1 MAIKPI
7 DMQVLLPKLHKND
20 SMKAH
25 VLNKQENEQQLMQN
39 VNKQD
44 VQEKLTKVND
54 FEQKESPR
62 VREDGKGGSG
72 GQLYDKEKEK
82 KREESASGKDKKK
95 ELGTKR
101 NHIDIK
107 V

>member
-20 SMKAH
+20 LLKPH
-25 VLNKQENEQQLMQN
+25 VVNKLENEQQLMQN

-44 VQEKLTKVND
+44 VDQKLNKVND
-54 FEQKESPR
+54 FEQKEGPR
-62 VREDGKGGSG
+62 VREDGKRGGAGEQSA
-72 GQLYDKEKEK
+72 EK
-82 KREESASGKDKKK
+82 KDKKQDASSK
-95 ELGTKR
+95 EDEKKPGGTKR

>member
-1 MAIKPI
+1 MAIRPI
-7 DMQVLLPKLHKND
+7 DMHVLLPKLHKND
-20 SMKAH
+20 LLKPH
-25 VLNKQENEQQLMQN
+25 VVHRQDNEQQLQQS

-44 VQEKLTKVND
+44 IEEKIKRVND

-62 VREDGKGGSG
+62 VRDDGQRGQGRGSSEDK
-72 GQLYDKEKEK
+72 KEK
-82 KREESASGKDKKK
+82 KDQESTDKEDKKASVG
-95 ELGTKR
+95 LKR

>member
-20 SMKAH
+20 LLKPH
-25 VLNKQENEQQLMQN
+25 VVHKVENEQLLMQN

-44 VQEKLTKVND
+44 VQEKLNKVND
-54 FEQKESPR
+54 FEKKESPR
-62 VREDGKGGSG
+62 VREDGKRGAGREASDQKRDRNDTG
-72 GQLYDKEKEK
+72 NSDEK
-82 KREESASGKDKKK
+82 KSSEKK
-95 ELGTKR
+95 GPQR

>member
-1 MAIKPI
+1 MSIKPI

-20 SMKAH
+20 LLKPH
-25 VLNKQENEQQLMQN
+25 VVHKVENEQMLMQN
-39 VNKQD
+39 VNKQES
-44 VQEKLTKVND
+44 QEKLNKVNS

-62 VREDGKGGSG
+62 VREDGKHGAG
-72 GQLYDKEKEK
+72 
-82 KREESASGKDKKK
+82 REASEQNKDQAGKDIPEDKKSNAK
-95 ELGTKR
+95 KGSQR

>member
-1 MAIKPI
+1 MAIKPM

-20 SMKAH
+20 LLKPH
-25 VLNKQENEQQLMQN
+25 ILNKVENEQQLMQN

-44 VQEKLTKVND
+44 VQDKLNKVND

-62 VREDGKGGSG
+62 IREDGKRGASG
-72 GQLYDKEKEK
+72 NESEKDKEK
-82 KREESASGKDKKK
+82 KRKDSDKEKDEKARSGY
-95 ELGTKR
+95 KR

>member
-1 MAIKPI
+1 MSIKPI

-20 SMKAH
+20 LLKPH
-25 VLNKQENEQQLMQN
+25 VVHKVENEQQLMQN

-44 VQEKLTKVND
+44 VREKLNKVND
-54 FEQKESPR
+54 FERKEPPR
-62 VREDGKGGSG
+62 VREDGKRGAGREASD
-72 GQLYDKEKEK
+72 QKNDRNDTDKPDEK
-82 KREESASGKDKKK
+82 KNSEKKG
-95 ELGTKR
+95 LQR

>member
-7 DMQVLLPKLHKND
+7 DMHVLLPKLHKND
-20 SMKAH
+20 LLKPH
-25 VLNKQENEQQLMQN
+25 VVNRQENEQQLMQS

-44 VQEKLTKVND
+44 VEEKLNRVND

-62 VREDGKGGSG
+62 IRDDNQRRQGKDSSEE
-72 GQLYDKEKEK
+72 KKEK
-82 KREESASGKDKKK
+82 KNKESSDKEDKKAAVG
-95 ELGTKR
+95 LKR